1 MLLADASRT
10 DVSGPNREGAS
21 LNIEGRFINLSIVAF
36 ALVTFT
42 PAAAIATPLPSD
54 SCVIMPS
61 SQMPILKWCETEDEF
76 VYEISTW
83 NETYTFA
90 KSALLDE
97 SRLVVQKFLKQ
108 RCEIPELRYDS
119 GQLQIWITVPR
130 SGAELAAPRLGIQ
143 MSSSIDPSKK
153 LQLIFAN
160 AWNEDWSASLENLY
174 ILGARPYDDFSG
186 ESLVGLTPG
195 SLLLRP
201 LSETNGQIA
210 EQTVRR
216 LQELGVRVSR
226 RIPGSL
232 PIYQAESAIFKETQS
247 IAAVKN
253 SPVFLESLKWIEANS
268 RVEALGDKFLLY
280 SEALPDSAELCPA
293 GKQ

>member
-1 MLLADASRT
+1 MFNLAML
-10 DVSGPNREGAS
+10 
-21 LNIEGRFINLSIVAF
+21 
-36 ALVTFT
+36 TFT
-42 PAAAIATPLPSD
+42 QNLALATTQPGD
-54 SCVIMPS
+54 SCLIMPN
-61 SQMPILKWCETEDEF
+61 SQIPILKWCETEDEF
-76 VYEISTW
+76 VYEITTW
-83 NETYTFA
+83 NKTYTFP
-90 KSALLDE
+90 KPALLDE
-97 SRLVVQKFLKQ
+97 SRSAVQNFLRQ
-108 RCEIPELRYDS
+108 RCQIPELRYDS
-119 GQLQIWITVPR
+119 AQLQIWITVPR

-143 MSSSIDPSKK
+143 MGSSIDATKK

-160 AWNEDWSASLENLY
+160 AWNEDWGASLENLY

-210 EQTVRR
+210 EQTVRK
-216 LQELGVRVSR
+216 LQELGVRVTR

-253 SPVFLESLKWIEANS
+253 SPVFTESIKWIEANS

-293 GKQ
+293 AGQ